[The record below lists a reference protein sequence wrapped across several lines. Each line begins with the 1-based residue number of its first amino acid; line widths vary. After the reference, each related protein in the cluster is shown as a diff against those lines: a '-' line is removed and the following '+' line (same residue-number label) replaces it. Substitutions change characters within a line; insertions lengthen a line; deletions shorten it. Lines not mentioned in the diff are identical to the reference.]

1 MPVGSP
7 RRSISSWPTGPILP
21 TDEPADWS
29 GVQALAVLFH
39 NRSADPIDLVVRVDD
54 EPRAD
59 GDKD

>member
-1 MPVGSP
+1 M
-7 RRSISSWPTGPILP
+7 
-21 TDEPADWS
+21 
-29 GVQALAVLFH
+29 LFH